1 MAKSDYF
8 GQQLIDLTEFGT
20 ITNGST
26 KAGLYEFIRPLIN
39 TKKEYIL
46 KMGNYVYNIPN
57 IRVSKGHNNVTNK
70 DFIQLQFNM
79 NATYLYI
86 LTVTEEDAVTIAN
99 VPVGGQTL
107 NKEVISFPYSANAFT
122 YDSTTKT
129 YSATLTA
136 EEATAI
142 RNKIIAT
149 SGTSGVTEFSGYI
162 DSGIGLLVCDFTDGK
177 GVTFGTVISGGNL
190 STGSYIFTIEFKVT
204 IDPTSMAVTGGS
216 VLVTPYVPTAVS

>member
-8 GQQLIDLTEFGT
+8 GQQLIDLTKFGT

-46 KMGNYVYNIPN
+46 KMGSYVYNIPN
-57 IRVSKGHNNVTNK
+57 IRVSKGHDNVTNK

-86 LTVTEEDAVTIAN
+86 LTVTENDAVTIAN
-99 VPVGGQTL
+99 VPVGQQGVS
-107 NKEVISFPYSANAFT
+107 KEVIDLGDEAFT

-136 EEATAI
+136 EEATALETKVNSNNI
-142 RNKIIAT
+142 VEFNTFVDT
-149 SGTSGVTEFSGYI
+149 SIGYLICDFSG
-162 DSGIGLLVCDFTDGK
+162 GK
-177 GVTFGTVISGGNL
+177 GITFATVLSGGDL
-190 STGSYIFTIEFKVT
+190 STGNYLFTIQLIVT
-204 IDPTSMAVTGGS
+204 RSGATVTGGS
-216 VLVTPYVPTAVS
+216 VLITPYVPTAVS